1 MLSDDAFGR
10 PRATDNDTSSALHH
24 PPPGLQMAFALGDES
39 TVDAA
44 LQQSPSPTAF
54 QRPREA
60 RKNNG
65 PEASVPGALSGGSRP
80 SDKDGRDGRPSSSK
94 GPPPVEAPRSSDDFT
109 TTTTPRLDSPAYR
122 PSGVSNPSQ
131 PMTPILL
138 GTSASASALSSVSS
152 RRNSLSGS
160 LDLGSQA
167 LSIDGGETD
176 KEAHSTM
183 MDSGSAPQLIMP
195 SIKMPSR
202 RPFTETGKAMG
213 RLKVLIAGD
222 SGIGKTS
229 LVKAI
234 VQSCEHIVHV
244 DPIAPSPAA
253 SSVIRSSGTAASR
266 RGSRRHSSRPEVG
279 TAQITEIFASTK
291 PYPEWWSDLD
301 DSRILKRRKS
311 LGDTVLDRNVC
322 FVDTPGYGCGS
333 SVSLLVHSPPNNQ
346 GKK

>member
-1 MLSDDAFGR
+1 MLGDDAFGR
-10 PRATDNDTSSALHH
+10 PRATDNDTPSALHA
-24 PPPGLQMAFALGDES
+24 PPAPQMTYALGDES
-39 TVDAA
+39 TVDVS
-44 LQQSPSPTAF
+44 LQQSSAAF
-54 QRPREA
+54 QRPREM
-60 RKNNG
+60 RKHNG
-65 PEASVPGALSGGSRP
+65 HEIPGSAAAAAGGSRP

-94 GPPPVEAPRSSDDFT
+94 GPVEALKSDDF
-109 TTTTPRLDSPAYR
+109 PMSRPDSPVYR
-122 PSGVSNPSQ
+122 SSGVSNPSQ
-131 PMTPILL
+131 PMTPIFL
-138 GTSASASALSSVSS
+138 GTSAGASALSSVSS

-167 LSIDGGETD
+167 VSTDGETD
-176 KEAHSTM
+176 KETPSNM

-202 RPFTETGKAMG
+202 RPFTEAGKSMP

-244 DPIAPSPAA
+244 DPITPSPA
-253 SSVIRSSGTAASR
+253 SSVIRAAATPR

-279 TAQITEIFASTK
+279 TTQVTEIFASTK

-311 LGDTVLDRNVC
+311 VGDTVLDRNIC

-333 SVSLLVHSPPNNQ
+333 SVSSPEDIRVPHPTRSVS
-346 GKK
+346 